1 MNYNDR
7 DTFDLQFRWGESF
20 GDGKEFILI
29 HMEWLGEYNGK
40 EES

>member
-7 DTFDLQFRWGESF
+7 DTFDLQFGWGESF

-29 HMEWLGEYNGK
+29 HNGMTW
-40 EES
+40 